1 MNGNNSWGV
10 SPFVKFPKHDL
21 GPITQRQPLPSREL
35 VSMGQLMEG
44 GGDPFQEGMPAP
56 AMMPQ
61 QQMPRQQDYG
71 EGRAPQGKKILG
83 MPKDRFIAL
92 MGTIAQAFGGDSPSG
107 RMGAG
112 LINMADIMHQERMG
126 QAETQAAEAKAKREA
141 AAGTAKERRAAAA
154 KKKEKA
160 PTIRTF
166 RVGDMDVQHSFDYE
180 TREWKPIPGMKG
192 KPAIK
197 EEKKKAPTIRTFRVG
212 DKDVQHA
219 WDTDTGKW
227 KPIPGMPGKKI
238 KPVTGEKAITPAEKR
253 AQRKEL
259 RDLHATI
266 LGAQVDKKTGKSVPN
281 IEYPEVQISIDSW
294 NKLSNKP
301 FVYQLIPGTPKQAID
316 WGRDIP
322 AIPAKLEE
330 VDITTSEKVKASNL
344 SRELKVHLLKTRF
357 GYE

>member
-1 MNGNNSWGV
+1 MNGNSSRQRMGQ
-10 SPFVKFPKHDL
+10 FAKFPRHDL
-21 GPITQRQPLPSREL
+21 GLVPQPPAGEL
-35 VSMGQLMEG
+35 FPVGQLIEDG
-44 GGDPFQEGMPAP
+44 GIPAP
-56 AMMPQ
+56 AMMP
-61 QQMPRQQDYG
+61 RQQIPQQYG
-71 EGRAPQGKKILG
+71 QGQPTGKKILG

-92 MGTIAQAFGGDSPSG
+92 MGTIAQAFGGDSASG

-112 LINMADIMHQERMG
+112 LVNMADMMRQERMG
-126 QAETQAAEAKAKREA
+126 QAETQAAEAKAKRET

-154 KKKEKA
+154 KKKGKA

-212 DKDVQHA
+212 DRDVQHA
-219 WDTDTGKW
+219 WDIDTGKW

-238 KPVTGEKAITPAEKR
+238 KPPAEEKPPTRTEER

-259 RDLHATI
+259 RGLHETI
-266 LGAQVDKKTGKSVPN
+266 LGVDPKTGTPN

-294 NKLSNKP
+294 NRLSNKP
-301 FVYQLIPGTPKQAID
+301 FVYQRIPGTPKEERSGFLGID
-316 WGRDIP
+316 ILKPDVKAVP
-322 AIPAKLEE
+322 ATLEK
-330 VDITTSEKVKASNL
+330 VDVSTAEKVKSSNL

>member
-21 GPITQRQPLPSREL
+21 GPIAQRQPLPSREL

-44 GGDPFQEGMPAP
+44 GGDPFQEGMPIP
-56 AMMPQ
+56 AIPQ
-61 QQMPRQQDYG
+61 QQDYG

-83 MPKDRFIAL
+83 MPKDQFITL

-112 LINMADIMHQERMG
+112 LINMADIMRQERMG
-126 QAETQAAEAKAKREA
+126 QAETRAAEAKAKREA

-154 KKKEKA
+154 KKKGKA
-160 PTIRTF
+160 PTVRTF
-166 RVGDMDVQHSFDYE
+166 RVGDMDVQHSFNYD
-180 TREWKPIPGMKG
+180 TRQWEPIPGMKG
-192 KPAIK
+192 KK
-197 EEKKKAPTIRTFRVG
+197 VKDVEEKKKAPTIRTFRVG

-227 KPIPGMPGKKI
+227 KPVPGMPGKKVA
-238 KPVTGEKAITPAEKR
+238 PPAGEKLPTHAEKR

-259 RDLHATI
+259 RGLHETI
-266 LGAQVDKKTGKSVPN
+266 LGVDPKTGTPN

-294 NKLSNKP
+294 NRLSNKP
-301 FVYQLIPGTPKQAID
+301 FVYQRIPGTPAEVKD
-316 WGRDIP
+316 WRPDIP
-322 AIPAKLEE
+322 AIPSTLEE
-330 VDITTSEKVKASNL
+330 VDVTTPEKIKSSNL

-357 GYE
+357 GYD